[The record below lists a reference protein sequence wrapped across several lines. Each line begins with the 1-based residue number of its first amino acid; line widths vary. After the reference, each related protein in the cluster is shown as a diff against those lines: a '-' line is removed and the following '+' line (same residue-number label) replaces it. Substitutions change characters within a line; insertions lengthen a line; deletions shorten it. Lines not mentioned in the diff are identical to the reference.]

1 MSKVLYIS
9 GGCCTEFNIYYFK
22 SYLFLVTSDS
32 IFNSMVVIESGI
44 LLKNNVSCN
53 LCKIIAW
60 HFHSDNL

>member
-9 GGCCTEFNIYYFK
+9 DGCCTEFNIYYFK

-44 LLKNNVSCN
+44 LLKNDVSCN
-53 LCKIIAW
+53 LCKIIA
-60 HFHSDNL
+60 